1 MNNDGEVNIAD
12 VNTLIDAI
20 TSDTEYT
27 PRLDANNDD
36 EISIADVNAILN
48 EILYGNH

>member
-1 MNNDGEVNIAD
+1 MYVEGSAARQLYD
-12 VNTLIDAI
+12 
-20 TSDTEYT
+20 DTEYT

-36 EISIADVNAILN
+36 EISIADVNAIRN